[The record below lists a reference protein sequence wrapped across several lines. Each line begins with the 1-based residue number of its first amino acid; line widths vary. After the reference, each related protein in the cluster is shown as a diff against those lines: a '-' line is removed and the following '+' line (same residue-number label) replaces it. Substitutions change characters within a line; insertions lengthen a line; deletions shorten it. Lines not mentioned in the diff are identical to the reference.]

1 VPAESKKILLL
12 NVVERVCHKCAVRAI
27 PSISKCF
34 LEKKK
39 IDNEVRHKHNRDTR
53 ACSAALD
60 YSLMQRDCRR
70 TSDT

>member
-39 IDNEVRHKHNRDTR
+39 IDNEVRHDRNRDTR
-53 ACSAALD
+53 MLD